1 MDKLQQSVKNFT
13 ALEKII
19 TDGTYQLFHKV
30 VASMHDLCFSILE
43 AEKKGKTRE
52 YIDKIIKPARDIHG
66 RSVFVKR
73 LQEWPRKYP
82 GDFETIEYLCDHENK
97 SVYGTVEFYIEE
109 YALNSAI
116 AQQHRN
122 KLQHQSRIILDTLL
136 NGRENPRILS
146 VGCGGCRDILSIERY
161 IKHIQFELVINDI
174 DNDALELS
182 VKRLEYLNDLHVVP
196 GNIIQALRRVEKHG
210 PFDLIVTGG
219 LFDHMSDKHV
229 SFFLKHALSGLLKS
243 DGTLFFANAVEGNP
257 FRVWME
263 YLADWRLNY
272 RSEENIAGLLEAA
285 GVSDKTVD
293 INKGETGLTFFVEV
307 KRENL
312 PS

>member
-13 ALEKII
+13 ALEKIM
-19 TDGTYQLFHKV
+19 TDGTHQLFHKV
-30 VASMHDLCFSILE
+30 VASMHELCFSILE
-43 AEKKGKTRE
+43 AEKKGKKRE
-52 YIDKIIKPARDIHG
+52 YIDKVIKPARDIHG

-97 SVYGTVEFYIEE
+97 STYGTIEFYIEE

-122 KLQHQSRIILDTLL
+122 KLQYQSSIILDTLL
-136 NGRENPRILS
+136 NGRENPLILS
-146 VGCGGCRDILSIERY
+146 IACGGCRDILDIERY
-161 IKHIQFELVINDI
+161 IKNIQFEMVINDI

-182 VKRLEYLNDLHVVP
+182 GKRLEHLKDLHVVP
-196 GNIIQALRRVEKHG
+196 GNIIQTLRRVEKHG

-229 SFFLKHALSGLLKS
+229 AFFLKHALNGLLKKE
-243 DGTLFFANAVEGNP
+243 GTLFFANAVEGNP

-272 RSEENIAGLLEAA
+272 RSEENIAGLLAAA

-293 INKGETGLTFFVEV
+293 INKGETGLTFLVEV
-307 KRENL
+307 KK
-312 PS
+312 